1 MNINQRHLIS
11 NLFQR
16 SLFLFVTVS
25 GVSGFIFSENNP
37 AIAARLYLT
46 NSDNIGQLDADLLN
60 LPENL
65 PEEPDQKNNYQ
76 QHINNEKPQT
86 FFSGDIRNIKGYRG
100 ETSNRQPADGFI
112 LKSVFKLIE
121 SVSYLEELEENF
133 SFKSAENESDYP
145 KVNQTLSQTLEQT
158 LSGDKNSDKNEVDRL
173 SDINSNPLMSPGFM
187 RELPENGSAS
197 NSIIPTPLSFEGLG
211 NQVNTRIYSSSIQT
225 QPIVVSGN
233 TAGTTQTT
241 TGLTSNTQ
249 QNLTNNSSQNKSL
262 GSNSRNFNSAG
273 GINTG
278 TPVNRSP
285 SSTTPSINN
294 SQKFNNNTNNNGQ
307 AVPRT
312 PGSVSNQNIQSIR
325 DSNNQSVLVFLRAVQ
340 MGFNIK
346 FHHVLILVFLAVFEY
361 KRNHS

>member
-1 MNINQRHLIS
+1 MNINQQHLIN

-65 PEEPDQKNNYQ
+65 PEEADQKNNHQ
-76 QHINNEKPQT
+76 QHINNENPQN
-86 FFSGDIRNIKGYRG
+86 FSGDMRNIKGYTG
-100 ETSNRQPADGFI
+100 ETSNREPANNFI
-112 LKSVFKLIE
+112 LKSVFKVIKY
-121 SVSYLEELEENF
+121 VSYLEELEEDINY
-133 SFKSAENESDYP
+133 FKSAENEPDYP
-145 KVNQTLSQTLEQT
+145 KFNQTLSQTLGQT
-158 LSGDKNSDKNEVDRL
+158 LSGDKNSDRNEVDRL

-187 RELPENGSAS
+187 RELPRNGSAS
-197 NSIIPTPLSFEGLG
+197 NSIITPPLSFEGLG

-233 TAGTTQTT
+233 TAGTTQNIS
-241 TGLTSNTQ
+241 GLTRNTQ
-249 QNLTNNSSQNKSL
+249 QNLTNNSSQNTSL

-278 TPVNRSP
+278 NPATTSP
-285 SSTTPSINN
+285 SSTTPSTNHGQN
-294 SQKFNNNTNNNGQ
+294 FNNNTNNAP
-307 AVPRT
+307 AVPRSE
-312 PGSVSNQNIQSIR
+312 GSVSNQNIQSIR